1 MLHII
6 LTISQLALRGGGKLE
21 SLICESPFSCNFK
34 FSAISCQPSAKTKSF
49 NFSNFVSLLAKTQR
63 NAKVVSTPQCS
74 PIIFSDSNCYSRKDS
89 EERKGCFHY
98 SVTSLFTTIY
108 SKLTDR
114 SSKLTANSQILKDA
128 TRLKSLLSHYSQIF
142 RFSDFKSYRN
152 HCNEYI
158 MNFNNLIIN

>member
-63 NAKVVSTPQCS
+63 NAKVVPALQCS
-74 PIIFSDSNCYSRKDS
+74 PIIFSDSKSILAKTQRNAKVVSAIFFRP
-89 EERKGCFHY
+89 
-98 SVTSLFTTIY
+98 Y
-108 SKLTDR
+108 SKLKANR
-114 SSKLTANSQILKDA
+114 SKRNP
-128 TRLKSLLSHYSQIF
+128 
-142 RFSDFKSYRN
+142 YRN

>member
-6 LTISQLALRGGGKLE
+6 LTISQLALRGGKLE

-63 NAKVVSTPQCS
+63 NAEVVSTSQCS
-74 PIIFSDSNCYSRKDS
+74 PIIFSDSKSILAKTQRNAKVVSAIFFRP
-89 EERKGCFHY
+89 
-98 SVTSLFTTIY
+98 Y
-108 SKLTDR
+108 SKLKAHR
-114 SSKLTANSQILKDA
+114 SK
-128 TRLKSLLSHYSQIF
+128 R
-142 RFSDFKSYRN
+142 KSYRN

>member
-6 LTISQLALRGGGKLE
+6 LTISQLALRGGGELE

-34 FSAISCQPSAKTKSF
+34 FSAISCQPSAKTKTKSF

-63 NAKVVSTPQCS
+63 NAKVVSTSQCS
-74 PIIFSDSNCYSRKDS
+74 PIIFSDSKSLLAKTQRSADVVPALQCSPIIFSDS
-89 EERKGCFHY
+89 K
-98 SVTSLFTTIY
+98 SLLAKTQRNAKVVSAIFFRPY
-108 SKLTDR
+108 SKLKAHR
-114 SSKLTANSQILKDA
+114 SKRNP
-128 TRLKSLLSHYSQIF
+128 
-142 RFSDFKSYRN
+142 YRN

>member
-21 SLICESPFSCNFK
+21 SLICESPFLCNFK

-63 NAKVVSTPQCS
+63 NAKVVSASQCS
-74 PIIFSDSNCYSRKDS
+74 PIIFSDSKSILAKTQRNAKVVSAIFFRP
-89 EERKGCFHY
+89 
-98 SVTSLFTTIY
+98 Y
-108 SKLTDR
+108 SKLKAHR
-114 SSKLTANSQILKDA
+114 SKRNP
-128 TRLKSLLSHYSQIF
+128 
-142 RFSDFKSYRN
+142 YRN

>member
-63 NAKVVSTPQCS
+63 NAKVVPALQCS
-74 PIIFSDSNCYSRKDS
+74 PIIFSDSKSILAKTQRSADVVPALQCSPIIFSDS
-89 EERKGCFHY
+89 KSILAKTQRNAKVVSAIF
-98 SVTSLFTTIY
+98 FRPY
-108 SKLTDR
+108 SKLKANR
-114 SSKLTANSQILKDA
+114 SKRNP
-128 TRLKSLLSHYSQIF
+128 
-142 RFSDFKSYRN
+142 YRN

>member
-34 FSAISCQPSAKTKSF
+34 ISAISCQPSTKTKTKSF

-63 NAKVVSTPQCS
+63 NAKVVPALQCS
-74 PIIFSDSNCYSRKDS
+74 PIIFSDSKSILAKTQRNAKVVSAIFFRP
-89 EERKGCFHY
+89 
-98 SVTSLFTTIY
+98 Y
-108 SKLTDR
+108 SKLKAHR
-114 SSKLTANSQILKDA
+114 SKRNP
-128 TRLKSLLSHYSQIF
+128 
-142 RFSDFKSYRN
+142 YRN